1 MKMVSVILIG
11 VGIVHLI
18 ALKAVLGGDWITGLY
33 GVDPLDSNLELLI
46 RHRAVLFGLLGTL
59 LVISAFQPKLQ
70 IAAIAAGLI
79 STFSFIA
86 LSWQTGQPNE
96 LISKVILVDWVAV
109 VLLVVAGAIRL
120 TIPQT
125 G

>member
-1 MKMVSVILIG
+1 M
-11 VGIVHLI
+11 
-18 ALKAVLGGDWITGLY
+18 
-33 GVDPLDSNLELLI
+33 LI

-120 TIPQT
+120 TLPQT

>member
-1 MKMVSVILIG
+1 MVSAILIG

-120 TIPQT
+120 TLPQT

>member
-1 MKMVSVILIG
+1 MVVSAILIG

-120 TIPQT
+120 TLPQT